1 MRHVDRFA
9 FGMVMVFIVGS
20 NRMNSGFEGMKTVLK
35 LDRNLVVINSV
46 GF

>member
-1 MRHVDRFA
+1 MF
-9 FGMVMVFIVGS
+9 FFITGS

-35 LDRNLVVINSV
+35 TENWNLIVINSV

>member
-1 MRHVDRFA
+1 
-9 FGMVMVFIVGS
+9 MVFFFIVGS

-35 LDRNLVVINSV
+35 IEDRNLIVINSV